1 MIVPGWLKVKDA
13 AKYAGVSERTL
24 EDWLKQGLKY
34 AQIPSGLRLIRPEW
48 IDNYLEQFIHGVQ
61 TPVKG
66 NKTLKE
72 IMKETAREL
81 GL

>member
-1 MIVPGWLKVKDA
+1 MIPGWVKVRAA

-34 AQIPSGLRLIRPEW
+34 AKIPSGLRLIKLEW
-48 IDNYLEQFIHGVQ
+48 IDQFLEKYVQ
-61 TPVKG
+61 IPG
-66 NKTLKE
+66 NNQLKDIVE
-72 IMKETAREL
+72 DVCGKL